1 MHKPNQKS
9 NKPFVIVQC
18 QVLAETC
25 RSLYEFSGDMDE
37 LICDSLR
44 AGDHPVTVVRVC
56 NGDALPDPDEAA
68 AILISGSAAMVADA
82 DPWILRTAAWLRQV
96 HESDVPV
103 LGVCFGHQLIAHA
116 LGGKVDRLSTSVEY
130 ATVRI
135 NRIVS
140 DPDDP
145 LLGYLP
151 HDFVAQAAHYQVV
164 VAAPRD
170 ARILARN
177 EAGIQALRFGPTTWG
192 IQFHPEF
199 NEHHLRIIIDNIKNR
214 GARGVDVAAG
224 RSTLRPS
231 PEAAL
236 LLERFRDFVL
246 GGSLHF
252 NNNRRRADVD

>member
-151 HDFVAQAAHYQVV
+151 HDFVAQAAHFQVV

-224 RSTLRPS
+224 RSALRPS

>member
-1 MHKPNQKS
+1 MHRPNRKS

-25 RSLYEFSGDMDE
+25 RSLYEFSGDMDD

-68 AILISGSAAMVADA
+68 AILISGSCAMVADA
-82 DPWILRTAAWLRQV
+82 DPWIARTAAWLRQV
-96 HESDVPV
+96 HEADVPA

-140 DPDDP
+140 DLDDP
-145 LLGYLP
+145 ILGYLP
-151 HDFVAQAAHYQVV
+151 HHFVAQAAHYQVV

-170 ARILARN
+170 ARVLARN
-177 EAGIQALRFGPTTWG
+177 EAGIQALRFGPTTCG
-192 IQFHPEF
+192 IQFHPEL
-199 NEHHLRIIIDNIKNR
+199 NERHLRIIIDNIKNP
-214 GARGVDVAAG
+214 AACGVDVAAA
-224 RSTLRPS
+224 RATLRSS
-231 PEAAL
+231 PEASRFM
-236 LLERFRDFVL
+236 ERFRDFVL
-246 GGSLHF
+246 GKSIHF
-252 NNNRRRADVD
+252 DGNRP